1 MTMRSL
7 TAEGQERLAGIA
19 RRHGVSDDAA
29 RSMLAALTNGGG
41 TMAQFSHPEFG
52 GAGQWMQGGM
62 TMVSDLFNNALKAA
76 VDGLCNDLA
85 ALLLNPAPGTW
96 REDAAAAG
104 FGGGSGGGWWPSGL
118 GTPNA
123 SGAQNDLRY
132 AYFADARR
140 LAVEIAGAL
149 TLYDTGDHRISGVSQ
164 QQGDGW
170 TLTFTSQYGTVPLSS
185 LRVVDGGGPTA
196 PSMSPPW
203 TEPQPSSAQ
212 FTQSNPP
219 QPNPPQPNPPQPP
232 PAQPTPAQSMQSGGP
247 LVLEN
252 SVWAFGPAEGRAA
265 TTLALAADGGVTG
278 GDDARVRYWSVEDD
292 GLTFYDADG
301 RPSVRFALPSGGMPA
316 SGLTGQDPNR
326 PGQTYFLRSPT
337 AATPDSPAPVAAPSA
352 ALPVDLTV
360 GAWSLEDVAGNWLCG
375 LRLLPDGRVE
385 GGRGGEAA
393 WRITGHSL
401 VFLHGSGRPTAR
413 FDLFQFRAGQWTV
426 IGAPLNNE
434 SVSLFLKQ
442 A

>member
-1 MTMRSL
+1 MAMRSL
-7 TAEGQERLAGIA
+7 TTEGQEQLAGIA
-19 RRHGVSDDAA
+19 RRRGVSDDAA

-41 TMAQFSHPEFG
+41 TMAQFNHPEFG

-62 TMVSDLFNNALKAA
+62 TMVSDLFNNALKAT

-96 REDAAAAG
+96 REDAAG
-104 FGGGSGGGWWPSGL
+104 PSFGSGSGGGFGGDWWPSGL
-118 GTPNA
+118 GAPNA

-132 AYFADARR
+132 AYFADAGR

-149 TLYDTGDHRISGVSQ
+149 TLYDTADHRISGVSQ

-170 TLTFTSQYGTVPLSS
+170 TLTFTSQHGTVPLSS
-185 LRVVDGGGPTA
+185 LRVVDGGGQA
-196 PSMSPPW
+196 ASLSSPPW
-203 TEPQPSSAQ
+203 AESQPSPQQVIQPQPVQ
-212 FTQSNPP
+212 P
-219 QPNPPQPNPPQPP
+219 Q
-232 PAQPTPAQSMQSGGP
+232 PAQPQPTPNQPPQTGGP

-252 SVWAFGPAEGRAA
+252 SVWSFGPAEGRAV

-337 AATPDSPAPVAAPSA
+337 AATPNSPAPVAAPSA

-360 GAWSLEDVAGNWLCG
+360 GVWSLEDVAGNRLCG

-413 FDLFQFRAGQWTV
+413 FDLFQFRAGRWTV